1 MIHNSSKVVLPCKR
15 TVWVISLSTLTLT
28 LTERGNKIWK
38 KLSIFLKTCN
48 KLTKIDIKNIMAKKQ
63 KTVKTKYLWN
73 SKKHIQ
79 DIPKKALLNW
89 L

>member
-28 LTERGNKIWK
+28 LTERGNKIWN

-48 KLTKIDIKNIMAKKQ
+48 KLTKIDIKNTMAKNKKQ
-63 KTVKTKYLWN
+63 
-73 SKKHIQ
+73 
-79 DIPKKALLNW
+79 
-89 L
+89 